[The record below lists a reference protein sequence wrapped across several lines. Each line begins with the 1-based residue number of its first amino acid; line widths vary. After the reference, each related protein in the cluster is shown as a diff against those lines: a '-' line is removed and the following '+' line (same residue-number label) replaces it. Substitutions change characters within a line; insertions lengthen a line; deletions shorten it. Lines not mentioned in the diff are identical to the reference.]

1 VDNELIENLLLV
13 INPFVM
19 GAIEEITPFDE
30 KTEAERNEI
39 MQVALKSL
47 EIATVITSKFTTS
60 DSIDKDKLQ
69 SAVQAITDKN
79 FERAAEMLK

>member
-1 VDNELIENLLLV
+1 
-13 INPFVM
+13 M